1 MSHCPR
7 LQYRPAIVS
16 DAVHAECFCLDILS
30 PTFHIWRL
38 HIRADGNSAL
48 PQADCSSAK
57 TFLPQQWPATP
68 RRAAAAFFYNKDGP
82 VSVAYISDAYRLLS
96 PAVGTVAAKV
106 IFGIALLASGQN
118 STITGT
124 LSGGCTQQ
132 PGVCTA
138 SHA

>member
-1 MSHCPR
+1 MPSASVLTFCHSVFISGSCTSAAHIGSLPCHEQIAAAR
-7 LQYRPAIVS
+7 RPS
-16 DAVHAECFCLDILS
+16 F
-30 PTFHIWRL
+30 
-38 HIRADGNSAL
+38 
-48 PQADCSSAK
+48 
-57 TFLPQQWPATP
+57 PQQWLATP
-68 RRAAAAFFYNKDGP
+68 CRAAAAFFYNKDGP

-124 LSGGCTQQ
+124 LSGGCTRQ

-138 SHA
+138 SRCLSGDFLTCKALPS